1 MISQA
6 IHMTDFTHVL
16 LSLSYFYSA
25 PQCWHCKRCTSYS
38 NSVRLPVCLSVCLSV
53 TRQYCVKTTER
64 RMILSSLE
72 DRKMCL
78 VFRQPKKRPP
88 RNDRF
93 PLKCCPKSSEF

>member
-25 PQCWHCKRCTSYS
+25 PHCWHCKRCTSYS
-38 NSVRLPVCLSVCLSV
+38 NSVRPSVCLSVCLFV
-53 TRQYCVKTTER
+53 TRLYCVKTTVR
-64 RMILSSLE
+64 STVQFALLDS
-72 DRKMCL
+72 KMCL